1 MPVESDSQFIEKAA
15 FAIGDRYRL
24 AILQEIARQGEI
36 CCLQAQNLTGL
47 AQATCS
53 HHLKLLSESDLV
65 ISRKEG
71 KHNLFRLHHENFSKV
86 SAFLAQLSGSDP
98 VE

>member
-1 MPVESDSQFIEKAA
+1 MPAESDCRFIEKAA
-15 FAIGDRYRL
+15 FAIGDHYRL

-53 HHLKLLSESDLV
+53 HHLKILAESDLV
-65 ISRKEG
+65 LSRKEG
-71 KHNLFRLHHENFSKV
+71 KHNLFSLHHENFSKV
-86 SAFLAQLSGSDP
+86 SAFLAQLSSGTP